1 MINRKRKIRLF
12 KWEISSGGF
21 TLIEVLV
28 SIAILAII
36 SVALLLLFNHSF
48 LGIIKSGNKAENI
61 YKVQQQLENK
71 VENVEN
77 VADTPDEEITLKFD
91 NGPEII
97 VHGKYIEE
105 SVVSDEP
112 LEDANLT
119 YFKPI
124 SSEKVVK

>member
-1 MINRKRKIRLF
+1 MMDRRRKIHLF

-48 LGIIKSGNKAENI
+48 WGIIKSGNKAENI
-61 YKVQQQLENK
+61 YEVQQQLEN
-71 VENVEN
+71 EVEN
-77 VADTPDEEITLKFD
+77 VAYTPDEEITLKFD

-105 SVVSDEP
+105 SVVSEEP
-112 LEDANLT
+112 LENANLT

-124 SSEKVVK
+124 SSEKAP